1 MIGRRVDAEHG
12 EPAAGGQRD
21 TVAQLDDDEDQPGQQ
36 VPVASTAVGVYR
48 HGRSGAK
55 NSTAQK

>member
-12 EPAAGGQRD
+12 EPAAGRQRD
-21 TVAQLDDDEDQPGQQ
+21 TVAQLDDDEDEPRGAGAR
-36 VPVASTAVGVYR
+36 PSTAVGVYR